1 MSVTT
6 TTLCGLSGLGSSSSV
21 TCTGGPLIG
30 SSSVGGQVSSSGLS
44 LGGGG
49 LGLGT
54 VVEALLEVLGV
65 LILVAVVG
73 IFVIIVVANRADPD
87 PSGRRPQAV
96 YYFAV
101 SFITLATTIVGS
113 AVVVVG
119 LVQLM
124 GHHSGSI
131 NNPVARTVVVG
142 GLIALISLFL
152 LVTHLRRGLMLARA
166 EDVMPSPSQR
176 VGQSYVAAVAF
187 VSMLTL
193 LVTGIVIAYLIFAL
207 IGPGVFGSFGG
218 RTPSLRYLIVAAYLG
233 LVALAVL
240 QTHRNLLQPRL
251 RLFPRGLHAV
261 APKAAPPAPEP
272 PASEPPAPPL
282 A

>member
-6 TTLCGLSGLGSSSSV
+6 TTLCGLSGVSGLNGASSSI
-21 TCTGGPLIG
+21 TCAGGPIISSG
-30 SSSVGGQVSSSGLS
+30 SIPSNVSSNIS

-54 VVEALLEVLGV
+54 LVQALLEVLGV

-101 SFITLATTIVGS
+101 SFITLATSIIGS
-113 AVVVVG
+113 AVVVIG
-119 LVQLM
+119 LVRLV

-131 NNPVARTVVVG
+131 TNSTARTVVIG
-142 GLIALISLFL
+142 GLIALVSLFL

-166 EDVMPSPSQR
+166 EDVLPSPSQR

-187 VSMLTL
+187 VAMLTL
-193 LVTGIVIAYLIFAL
+193 LVTGIVIAYLIVAL

-218 RTPSLRYLIVAAYLG
+218 RTASIRYLIVAAYVG
-233 LVALAVL
+233 LVALLVL

-251 RLFPRGLHAV
+251 RLFPKGLHTGT
-261 APKAAPPAPEP
+261 PQSPQPPAAPPPV
-272 PASEPPAPPL
+272 PL
-282 A
+282 T

>member
-6 TTLCGLSGLGSSSSV
+6 TTLCGLSGVNGLNSASSSI
-21 TCTGGPLIG
+21 TCTGGPIIANNSIPG
-30 SSSVGGQVSSSGLS
+30 NVSSGNLS

-54 VVEALLEVLGV
+54 LFQALLEVLGV

-87 PSGRRPQAV
+87 PSGRRPQSV

-101 SFITLATTIVGS
+101 SFITLATSIIGS
-113 AVVVVG
+113 AVVIIG
-119 LVQLM
+119 LVRLV

-131 NNPVARTVVVG
+131 TNSTARTVVIG
-142 GLIALISLFL
+142 GLIALVSLFL

-166 EDVMPSPSQR
+166 EDVLPSPSQR

-187 VSMLTL
+187 VAMLTL

-218 RTPSLRYLIVAAYLG
+218 RTAAIRYLIVAAYLS

-251 RLFPRGLHAV
+251 RLFPKGLHTGT
-261 APKAAPPAPEP
+261 PQPPPPPAGVP
-272 PASEPPAPPL
+272 SVPL
-282 A
+282 T

>member
-6 TTLCGLSGLGSSSSV
+6 TTLCGLSGLNSSSSSF
-21 TCTGGPLIG
+21 TCTGGPIVASNSIPG
-30 SSSVGGQVSSSGLS
+30 NVSSGNISF
-44 LGGGG
+44 GGGG
-49 LGLGT
+49 LGLSSLFQ
-54 VVEALLEVLGV
+54 VLLEVLGV

-87 PSGRRPQAV
+87 PSGRRPQSV

-101 SFITLATTIVGS
+101 SFITLTTTIIGS
-113 AVVVVG
+113 AVVVIG
-119 LVQLM
+119 LVRLV

-131 NNPVARTVVVG
+131 TNSTARTVVIG
-142 GLIALISLFL
+142 GLIALVSLFL

-166 EDVMPSPSQR
+166 EDVLPSPSQR

-187 VSMLTL
+187 VAMLTL
-193 LVTGIVIAYLIFAL
+193 LVTGIVIAYLIVAL

-218 RTPSLRYLIVAAYLG
+218 RTATFRYLIVAAYLA

-240 QTHRNLLQPRL
+240 QTHRNLLHPGL
-251 RLFPRGLHAV
+251 RLFPKGRHTGT
-261 APKAAPPAPEP
+261 PPPPPPATESP
-272 PASEPPAPPL
+272 SIPL
-282 A
+282 T

>member
-6 TTLCGLSGLGSSSSV
+6 TTLCGLSGISGLSSSSSSI
-21 TCTGGPLIG
+21 TCSGGPIVA
-30 SSSVGGQVSSSGLS
+30 SNSIPGGVSSGNLS
-44 LGGGG
+44 IGGGG

-54 VVEALLEVLGV
+54 VFEGLLEVLGV

-87 PSGRRPQAV
+87 PSGRRPQSV

-101 SFITLATTIVGS
+101 SFITLATSIIGS
-113 AVVVVG
+113 AVVVIG
-119 LVQLM
+119 LVRLV

-131 NNPVARTVVVG
+131 TNSTARTVVIG
-142 GLIALISLFL
+142 GLIALVSLFL
-152 LVTHLRRGLMLARA
+152 LVTHLRRGLVLARA
-166 EDVMPSPSQR
+166 EDVLPSPSQR

-187 VSMLTL
+187 VAMLTL
-193 LVTGIVIAYLIFAL
+193 LVTGVVIAYLVIAL
-207 IGPGVFGSFGG
+207 IGPGVFGAFGG
-218 RTPSLRYLIVAAYLG
+218 RVASFRYLIVAAYLG

-240 QTHRNLLQPRL
+240 QTHRNLLEPRL
-251 RLFPRGLHAV
+251 RLFPKSHYGGSSE
-261 APKAAPPAPEP
+261 APPP
-272 PASEPPAPPL
+272 PPVDPPTVPL